1 MKMSPEEKERRK
13 FLRKELREYLKTT
26 ETTPD
31 ELEAL
36 KEWVAEGNSVYENG
50 SNAFYEDGTPV
61 WFLDEYCHWRDLESE
76 VESEAESPREQQK
89 DHGSDADS
97 ASGRTTCL
105 AEKSDNETGGS

>member
-36 KEWVAEGNSVYENG
+36 KEWVAE
-50 SNAFYEDGTPV
+50 
-61 WFLDEYCHWRDLESE
+61 
-76 VESEAESPREQQK
+76 QQK

-97 ASGRTTCL
+97 
-105 AEKSDNETGGS
+105 

>member
-36 KEWVAEGNSVYENG
+36 KEWVA
-50 SNAFYEDGTPV
+50 
-61 WFLDEYCHWRDLESE
+61 
-76 VESEAESPREQQK
+76 QK

-97 ASGRTTCL
+97 
-105 AEKSDNETGGS
+105 

>member
-36 KEWVAEGNSVYENG
+36 KEWVAQGNSVYENG
-50 SNAFYEDGTPV
+50 SNAFYEVGTPV
-61 WFLDEYCHWRDLESE
+61 WFLEEYCHWRDLESE

-97 ASGRTTCL
+97 
-105 AEKSDNETGGS
+105 